1 MFKQSIK
8 IRLVLF
14 SVLLVVIFSGL
25 VIFRIADSLRS
36 FNTLR
41 QNVDNVTTGL
51 IRINSASVAFKR
63 IRTDLRDY
71 IITSGNRATLQN
83 RITSLINLL
92 NGHVESLDEISPND
106 DVRSTMGSLKENLLV
121 FYDVGERIIAAR
133 DTGDLDH
140 ALKILNTECVPIS
153 NTIITDFANL
163 ASLYQSISRDTNMYI
178 QELSVRSTIVSIL
191 VSGLTLVLFIALV
204 LYISK
209 VIVSPLVKISKEVKK
224 LAQGDLVLKE
234 ESIRAKFE
242 AGSLWSDLI
251 NSIGRVREVIFSI
264 SNITSTVETAI
275 KGIRETSSQTAES
288 AAMIAENSQE
298 VVTML
303 DGTRKLISQG
313 VSDMQSAMQKMNET
327 TNMLNDM
334 SKDAQR
340 MNQMSSES
348 SDKISLTVNEM
359 NEARQKSEEVA
370 QISSRLYQSSEK
382 IKNITNTISYVS
394 KQINLLALNASI
406 EAARA
411 GEAGKGF
418 AVVAGEVRRLAEQTG
433 SSIAEINIIT
443 QLFAD
448 EISAIQKASLDNV
461 TEMQGSMHLISDTK
475 TLIDENARFA
485 EVIKEISV
493 SLSTT
498 FGELVGLTG
507 KTGTSI
513 SEIDK
518 NSIDILSNVS
528 EFASAT
534 QQQMASAQEM
544 MATVEAIED
553 SVQILAEKTKYFKT

>member
-1 MFKQSIK
+1 
-8 IRLVLF
+8 
-14 SVLLVVIFSGL
+14 
-25 VIFRIADSLRS
+25 
-36 FNTLR
+36 
-41 QNVDNVTTGL
+41 
-51 IRINSASVAFKR
+51 
-63 IRTDLRDY
+63 
-71 IITSGNRATLQN
+71 
-83 RITSLINLL
+83 
-92 NGHVESLDEISPND
+92 
-106 DVRSTMGSLKENLLV
+106 
-121 FYDVGERIIAAR
+121 
-133 DTGDLDH
+133 
-140 ALKILNTECVPIS
+140 
-153 NTIITDFANL
+153 
-163 ASLYQSISRDTNMYI
+163 
-178 QELSVRSTIVSIL
+178 
-191 VSGLTLVLFIALV
+191 
-204 LYISK
+204 
-209 VIVSPLVKISKEVKK
+209 
-224 LAQGDLVLKE
+224 
-234 ESIRAKFE
+234 
-242 AGSLWSDLI
+242 
-251 NSIGRVREVIFSI
+251 
-264 SNITSTVETAI
+264 
-275 KGIRETSSQTAES
+275 
-288 AAMIAENSQE
+288 MIAENSQE